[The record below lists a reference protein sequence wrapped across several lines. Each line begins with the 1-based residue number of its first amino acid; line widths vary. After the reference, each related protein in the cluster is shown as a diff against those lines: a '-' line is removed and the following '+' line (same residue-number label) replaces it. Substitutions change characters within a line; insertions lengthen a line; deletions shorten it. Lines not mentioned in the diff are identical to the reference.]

1 MTRTA
6 YEWFGREKMSFYE
19 YLDPIGWKMDL
30 HFPCKLGRKGSS
42 TLLICMENNN
52 MTRCAR
58 TREVNQ
64 LCLTSMVREGELLDL
79 EIDWG
84 DVAEYP

>member
-1 MTRTA
+1 MQCTA
-6 YEWFGREKMSFYE
+6 YEWFGREKRSFYE
-19 YLDPIGWKMDL
+19 YLDSIRWKVDL
-30 HFPCKLGRKGSS
+30 HFPCKLRGKGLS

-64 LCLTSMVREGELLDL
+64 LGLSSMVRQRELLDL
-79 EIDWG
+79 EIDWD